1 MTVHLARILE
11 KNTRLIFKMTLVIIN
26 YGNNWIVTLS
36 WRNL

>member
-1 MTVHLARILE
+1 
-11 KNTRLIFKMTLVIIN
+11 MTLVIIN